1 MENEN
6 EINEITKSENEN
18 KIKPTRNI
26 IFFRNDRKL
35 KIKNFF
41 TNDIIKYSL
50 EQSKENNFLEKSLIK
65 NSSNMNIIKFNNFV
79 RNNENIKMNNPIK
92 LAKITK
98 EIQKEI
104 DKENVKTSIYLDK
117 KLNIYDF
124 FKHISVINKDK
135 NPLNNSCENSFS
147 FSKFFDNNYKRKP
160 INIKRIFF
168 RPNIPQETNKLKT
181 GKNANNNFK
190 NNIKYNKEESV
201 KLKLHEFNFSKLQEL
216 SFLNKIHNLDNDIN
230 STKKDS
236 IARINFSTN
245 EFKNKYLFG
254 KMKKNNNIKNIN
266 IPIINSNNNK
276 FSVLYKLK
284 SIYEKN
290 KRKDISKLN
299 KIIYNIGDKV
309 NLSKSSKKRNKSFF
323 EETEKFPLE
332 KVNSSIS
339 IYRKII
345 INNKVKKPINIKLNS
360 LRIPNI
366 KDNPISNI
374 NSLENENKLN
384 SVPNKKNLINIMT
397 LMELK
402 HKK

>member
-1 MENEN
+1 
-6 EINEITKSENEN
+6 
-18 KIKPTRNI
+18 
-26 IFFRNDRKL
+26 
-35 KIKNFF
+35 
-41 TNDIIKYSL
+41 
-50 EQSKENNFLEKSLIK
+50 
-65 NSSNMNIIKFNNFV
+65 
-79 RNNENIKMNNPIK
+79 MNNPIK

-147 FSKFFDNNYKRKP
+147 FSKFFDNNYKRKS

-168 RPNIPQETNKLKT
+168 RPNIPQETKKLKT
-181 GKNANNNFK
+181 GKNSNNNFK

-216 SFLNKIHNLDNDIN
+216 SFLNKIHNLDNDII
-230 STKKDS
+230 SKKKDS

-254 KMKKNNNIKNIN
+254 KMKKNNNIN

-290 KRKDISKLN
+290 KIKDISKLN

-339 IYRKII
+339 ILKSLLI
-345 INNKVKKPINIKLNS
+345 LN
-360 LRIPNI
+360 
-366 KDNPISNI
+366 
-374 NSLENENKLN
+374 
-384 SVPNKKNLINIMT
+384 
-397 LMELK
+397 
-402 HKK
+402 

>member
-65 NSSNMNIIKFNNFV
+65 NSSNMNIIKFNNFL
-79 RNNENIKMNNPIK
+79 RNNENIIMNNPIK

-168 RPNIPQETNKLKT
+168 RPNIPQETKKLKT
-181 GKNANNNFK
+181 GKNA
-190 NNIKYNKEESV
+190 NIKYNKEESV

-216 SFLNKIHNLDNDIN
+216 SILNKIHNLDNDII
-230 STKKDS
+230 SKKKDS

-254 KMKKNNNIKNIN
+254 KMKKNNNIN

-290 KRKDISKLN
+290 KIKDISKLN

-323 EETEKFPLE
+323 EETEKFSLE

-374 NSLENENKLN
+374 NSLENEDKLN

>member
-26 IFFRNDRKL
+26 IFFKNNRKL

-79 RNNENIKMNNPIK
+79 RNNENIKMNNLIK
-92 LAKITK
+92 IAKITK

-168 RPNIPQETNKLKT
+168 RPNIPQETKKLKT

-216 SFLNKIHNLDNDIN
+216 SFLNKIHNLYNDII
-230 STKKDS
+230 SKKKDS

-254 KMKKNNNIKNIN
+254 KMKKNKNNIN
-266 IPIINSNNNK
+266 IPNINSSNNK
-276 FSVLYKLK
+276 FSVLYNLK
-284 SIYEKN
+284 SIYEK
-290 KRKDISKLN
+290 KKIKDISKLN
-299 KIIYNIGDKV
+299 KIIYNIGDKS
-309 NLSKSSKKRNKSFF
+309 NLSKSSKKRNRSFF
-323 EETEKFPLE
+323 EETEKFALE
-332 KVNSSIS
+332 KENSSIS

-360 LRIPNI
+360 LRIPDI

-374 NSLENENKLN
+374 NSLENEDKLN

-402 HKK
+402 RKK